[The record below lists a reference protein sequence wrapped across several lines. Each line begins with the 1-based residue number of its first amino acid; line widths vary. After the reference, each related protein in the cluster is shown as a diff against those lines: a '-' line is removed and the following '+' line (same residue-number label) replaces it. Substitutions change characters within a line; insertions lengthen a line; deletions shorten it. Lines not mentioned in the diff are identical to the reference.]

1 MIRRPPRSTLFPYT
15 TLFRSL
21 LRGDTRSDVRLET
34 GDVVFVG
41 VHGTR
46 VQTTGAVRR
55 PAVYELKPGETL
67 VDLIHA
73 SDGLRP
79 DAAMKRLSV
88 FRLMPAAER
97 GPGAPPRAVIDVA
110 LTPAPRSE
118 EHTSELQS
126 R

>member
-41 VHGTR
+41 GHGTR

-55 PAVYELKPGETL
+55 PAVYELKPGESL

-73 SDGLRP
+73 AGGLRP
-79 DAAMKRLSV
+79 GAAMKRLSA
-88 FRLMPAAER
+88 FRLIPGVDR
-97 GPGAPPRAVIDVA
+97 GPGASPPGESDSA
-110 LTPAPRSE
+110 LHPAPAWS
-118 EHTSELQS
+118 TI
-126 R
+126 